1 MLNVPSS
8 PSVRYEAVA
17 GTLDEA
23 VRRQFLAGALHR
35 VDTARRARPDVAHL
49 ESACVLMGGIQ

>member
-23 VRRQFLAGALHR
+23 VRRRFLLVPFTASIPPGA
-35 VDTARRARPDVAHL
+35 TRRRPP

>member
-23 VRRQFLAGALHR
+23 VRRRFLL
-35 VDTARRARPDVAHL
+35 VPFTASIPPGERDPT
-49 ESACVLMGGIQ
+49 SPS